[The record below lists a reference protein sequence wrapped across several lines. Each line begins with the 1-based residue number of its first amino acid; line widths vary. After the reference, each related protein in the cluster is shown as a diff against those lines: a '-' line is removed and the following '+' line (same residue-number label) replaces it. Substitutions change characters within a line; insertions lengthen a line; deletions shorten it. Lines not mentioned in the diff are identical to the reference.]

1 MMTAA
6 GGNKS
11 QRGTVAVI
19 GGGLAGLAAASA
31 LADAGYS
38 VELFER
44 RPYLGGRASSYELP
58 GTGEVV
64 DNCQHVLLGCCTN
77 LIDFYR
83 RLGVEDQIRWYD
95 EINFILPGGNSSVI
109 KPGALPAPFHA
120 TASFLESRVLELKD
134 KLAIARA
141 MMVLIPA
148 LPSDN
153 GDNFQAWLERHG
165 QTRQAIDRFWAPVL
179 ISALNEELDR
189 TSVRY
194 AALVFR
200 DSFLKS
206 AEAGR
211 MGLPAV
217 PLSQLYGT
225 AADYIEARA
234 GKVNLRSAV
243 ESIASDGEGVRVGIG
258 GEERRFDYA
267 VLATPFNGIEK
278 LLAGSPELEGI
289 REDARHFASSPITGI
304 HLWFDREIT
313 PLEHAVLLERTIQWM
328 FHKSKILHPNSSKT
342 GSSREPRDL
351 ATRKDSA
358 ETGSYLELVVSSSK
372 TLVDKPRQE
381 IIDLAV
387 RELAEFFPQV
397 RQATL
402 TKATVVKEVHAT
414 FSPAPGSDAFRP
426 SHRSPWPRLFLAGD
440 WTATGWPATM
450 EGAVRSGY
458 GAAESLS
465 GDKFLVADLPA
476 KGLMRLFQA
485 D

>member
-1 MMTAA
+1 MNA
-6 GGNKS
+6 GNNDT
-11 QRGTVAVI
+11 RGRSVAII
-19 GGGLAGLAAASA
+19 GGGLAGLSAGSA
-31 LADAGYS
+31 LAEAGYR

-83 RLGVEDQIRWYD
+83 RLGVEQQIRWYD
-95 EINFILPGGNSSVI
+95 EITFILPGGKASAL

-120 TASFLESRVLELKD
+120 APSLLDSTVLDLMD
-134 KLAIARA
+134 KLGIARA
-141 MMVLIPA
+141 MLA
-148 LPSDN
+148 LMPGRPKDD
-153 GDNFQAWLERHG
+153 GENFQAWLERHG
-165 QTRQAIDRFWAPVL
+165 QTKQAIERFWAPVL
-179 ISALNEELDR
+179 VSALNEELER

-194 AALVFR
+194 AAMVFR

-211 MGLPAV
+211 MGVPAV

-225 AADYIEARA
+225 AAEYIEARG
-234 GKVNLRSAV
+234 GKVHLRAAV
-243 ESIASDGEGVRVGIG
+243 DSFQTDDDGVRLCVG
-258 GEERRFDYA
+258 GEEVRADYA

-278 LLAGSPELEGI
+278 LLPDAPELEVL
-289 REDARHFASSPITGI
+289 RRDASSLQSSPITGI
-304 HLWFDREIT
+304 HLWFDREVT

-328 FHKSKILHPNSSKT
+328 FQKSKILARRRS
-342 GSSREPRDL
+342 
-351 ATRKDSA
+351 SA
-358 ETGSYLELVVSSSK
+358 EQGSYLELVVSSSK
-372 TLVDKPRQE
+372 TLVDKTRQE

-387 RELAEFFPQV
+387 RELAEFFPMV
-397 RQATL
+397 REARL
-402 TKATVVKEVHAT
+402 TKATVIKEVHAT

-426 SHRSPWPRLFLAGD
+426 SHRTAWPRLFLAGD

-458 GAAESLS
+458 GAAEAVS
-465 GDKFLVADLPA
+465 GEKIMVPDLPA
-476 KGLMRLFQA
+476 NGLMRLLR
-485 D
+485 